1 MVSSLDQLKFTHE
14 AALLEEEH
22 LYKQPILDIILAA
35 LLGPSF
41 LGGAQNT
48 PRLSNE
54 DIAKLG
60 GGYLPESLVVRA
72 IELYGSDLDT
82 SSTALLNLRENGVGN
97 TSIEAMLSK

>member
-1 MVSSLDQLKFTHE
+1 MVSSLDQIKFTHE

-48 PRLSNE
+48 
-54 DIAKLG
+54 A
-60 GGYLPESLVVRA
+60 
-72 IELYGSDLDT
+72 
-82 SSTALLNLRENGVGN
+82 TAQQRGHC
-97 TSIEAMLSK
+97 

>member
-1 MVSSLDQLKFTHE
+1 MVSSLDQIKFTHE

-22 LYKQPILDIILAA
+22 LYKQPILDVILAA

-41 LGGAQNT
+41 LGREPST
-48 PRLSNE
+48 PRLKNE
-54 DIAKLG
+54 DTATLA
-60 GGYLPESLVVRA
+60 GGYLPDSLVVRA

-97 TSIEAMLSK
+97 TLIEAMLSK